1 MKLLGYFP
9 ISTLTIQFPKQWA
22 QTRQP
27 WITQGTLDLIERR
40 GRIRTQGQM
49 DQVAALNKEIRK
61 AAKVDK
67 RNWLDDQLS
76 TGDCRPITNLKKPFP
91 QKALMLV
98 DHTGQGGHMHN
109 AEILANHL
117 APSQWKEAGEPTG
130 LSTAP
135 LFTDAPTISEATI
148 SLEEVTLAIKQ
159 SKSAKRAG
167 KDTIPK
173 YPK

>member
-1 MKLLGYFP
+1 
-9 ISTLTIQFPKQWA
+9 
-22 QTRQP
+22 
-27 WITQGTLDLIERR
+27 
-40 GRIRTQGQM
+40 
-49 DQVAALNKEIRK
+49 
-61 AAKVDK
+61 
-67 RNWLDDQLS
+67 
-76 TGDCRPITNLKKPFP
+76 
-91 QKALMLV
+91 MLV

-109 AEILANHL
+109 VEILANHL

-167 KDTIPK
+167 KDTIPNDFWK
-173 YPK
+173 RLKGAALAELVSLFRLCWETQSSPSTMENSAGCGHFEGSCHGIQPITDPLVYSKPGCK